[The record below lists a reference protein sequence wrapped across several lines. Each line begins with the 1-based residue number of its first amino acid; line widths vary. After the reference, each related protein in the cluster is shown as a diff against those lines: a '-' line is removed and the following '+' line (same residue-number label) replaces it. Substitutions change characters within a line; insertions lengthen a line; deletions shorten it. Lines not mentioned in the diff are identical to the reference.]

1 VRVISFLSGCNPNQ
15 NYIFSFP
22 VYLPSCLKE
31 PEPTV
36 YRLYLDEK
44 KEAYDHPVNELNRK
58 IHTISE
64 KLLANRQAFD
74 AHKEDLEA
82 LEASPFIQYA
92 QELQRETY
100 RTLQNAEASSSP
112 QNSSYD
118 RFQADEASQAEVE
131 QIETYQE
138 MYHGKELS
146 DFNKKCQAL
155 RAKVGACES
164 EIERLRS
171 EKKASFSKEP

>member
-82 LEASPFIQYA
+82 L
-92 QELQRETY
+92 
-100 RTLQNAEASSSP
+100 
-112 QNSSYD
+112 
-118 RFQADEASQAEVE
+118 
-131 QIETYQE
+131 
-138 MYHGKELS
+138 S